1 MVKIGQIISRSVSG
15 GKDRKDRSD
24 GKDNGENSGII
35 ESERVCLSR
44 FRDLWRAGEHMGFR

>member
-24 GKDNGENSGII
+24 GQDNGENSGII